1 MNKLIEHFGQPKTTS
16 GNSNIDPLIDPD
28 VTRADY
34 LQFKFLLNTHRVM
47 NMQQFIKRFL
57 ADDGLCEQFST
68 FATLANIALI
78 IPVSRASCERGFSCQ
93 NRIKTGLRNR
103 LSKENLE
110 NLMKVAIEGP
120 RLQNLILREQSRSS
134 KGTVIVESSDSLC
147 LTLTTLFCSV
157 YLILS
162 NDHTL
167 VKSWVV
173 NT

>member
-1 MNKLIEHFGQPKTTS
+1 MNKLIAHYGQPKTTS

-78 IPVSRASCERGFSCQ
+78 IPVSSASCERGFSCQ
-93 NRIKTGLRNR
+93 NRIKTGLRNK

-110 NLMKVAIEGP
+110 NLMKVAIEGAP
-120 RLQNLILREQSRSS
+120 LAKFDFERAKQIF
-134 KGTVIVESSDSLC
+134 KG
-147 LTLTTLFCSV
+147 
-157 YLILS
+157 
-162 NDHTL
+162 HRHRR
-167 VKSWVV
+167 K
-173 NT
+173 